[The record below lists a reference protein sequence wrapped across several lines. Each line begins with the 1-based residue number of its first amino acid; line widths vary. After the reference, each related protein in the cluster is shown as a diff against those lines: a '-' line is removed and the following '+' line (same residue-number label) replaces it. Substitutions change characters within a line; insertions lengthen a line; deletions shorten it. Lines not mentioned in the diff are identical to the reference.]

1 MRRFLILIAV
11 LALLVVVWIVVQR
24 SYQPRDAVTNGLGT
38 APTVFETSMQKG
50 YPDIV
55 EAMLTAGARA
65 ANAQHLDASH
75 INAAAVVQLAAAQ
88 GFQRLDDP
96 TLTSIVRL
104 RSDFVAH
111 ADPEACAEMWSGG
124 GNNEVLVRA
133 IEALPDDQ
141 QRQWAQLFDLAAIAT
156 IKNQPAVPPPPADQ
170 FDDAMGRLMA
180 TMSPADQATV
190 EAMATS
196 SSANATPEQKCNAVR
211 LFYGGLGK
219 VSAADALTIARY
231 MQYH

>member
-1 MRRFLILIAV
+1 MIAL
-11 LALLVVVWIVVQR
+11 LALLVVIWIEVQR
-24 SYQPRDAVTNGLGT
+24 THQLPGAVTNGLGT
-38 APTVFETSMQKG
+38 APTVFETSLQKG

-65 ANAQHLDASH
+65 ANAQHFDPSR
-75 INAAAVVQLAAAQ
+75 INAAAVVQFVAAQ

-170 FDDAMGRLMA
+170 FNDAMGRLMA

>member
-1 MRRFLILIAV
+1 MRRFLTLIAV
-11 LALLVVVWIVVQR
+11 LALLVIVLIAVQR
-24 SYQPRDAVTNGLGT
+24 TSKLPDAVTNGLGT
-38 APTVFETSMQKG
+38 SPTVFETSMQKG

-65 ANAQHLDASH
+65 ANSQHLDASQ

-124 GNNEVLVRA
+124 GNNELLVRA

-141 QRQWAQLFDLAAIAT
+141 QRQWARLFDLAAIAT

-170 FDDAMGRLMA
+170 FNDAMGRLMA

-196 SSANATPEQKCNAVR
+196 SSANAAPEQKCNAVR
-211 LFYGGLGK
+211 LFYGGLEK
-219 VSAADALTIARY
+219 VSAADALIIARY

>member
-1 MRRFLILIAV
+1 MRRFLTLIAV
-11 LALLVVVWIVVQR
+11 LALLVIVLIAVQR
-24 SYQPRDAVTNGLGT
+24 TSKLPDAVTNGLGT
-38 APTVFETSMQKG
+38 APSVFETSMQKG

-65 ANAQHLDASH
+65 ANSQHLDASQ

-124 GNNEVLVRA
+124 GNNELLVRA

-141 QRQWAQLFDLAAIAT
+141 QRQWARLFDLAAIAT

-170 FDDAMGRLMA
+170 FNDAMGRLMA

-219 VSAADALTIARY
+219 VSAADALTIVRY

>member
-1 MRRFLILIAV
+1 
-11 LALLVVVWIVVQR
+11 
-24 SYQPRDAVTNGLGT
+24 
-38 APTVFETSMQKG
+38 MQKG

-65 ANAQHLDASH
+65 ANAQHLDASK
-75 INAAAVVQLAAAQ
+75 INAAAVVQFVAAQ

-170 FDDAMGRLMA
+170 FNDAMGRLMA

-190 EAMATS
+190 EAMATG

>member
-1 MRRFLILIAV
+1 MRRFLTLIAV
-11 LALLVVVWIVVQR
+11 LALLIVIWIMVQR
-24 SYQPRDAVTNGLGT
+24 TNQLPDAVKNGVGT

-65 ANAQHLDASH
+65 ANAQHLDASQ

-88 GFQRLDDP
+88 GFQRLDDQ

-124 GNNEVLVRA
+124 GNNEMLVRA

-156 IKNQPAVPPPPADQ
+156 IKNQPAVPPPSADQ
-170 FDDAMGRLMA
+170 FNDAMGRLMA

-196 SSANATPEQKCNAVR
+196 SSANAAPEQKCNAVR
-211 LFYGGLGK
+211 LFYGGLEK
-219 VSAADALTIARY
+219 VSAADALIIARY

>member
-1 MRRFLILIAV
+1 MRRFLTLIAL
-11 LALLVVVWIVVQR
+11 LALLVVIWIRLQR
-24 SYQPRDAVTNGLGT
+24 TDKLPDAVTNGLGT

-65 ANAQHLDASH
+65 ATAEHLDASK
-75 INAAAVVQLAAAQ
+75 INAAAVVQFVAAQ

-141 QRQWAQLFDLAAIAT
+141 QRQWAQLFDQAAIAT

-170 FDDAMGRLMA
+170 FNDAMGRVMA

-190 EAMATS
+190 EAIATN

>member
-1 MRRFLILIAV
+1 MRRFLTLIAL
-11 LALLVVVWIVVQR
+11 LALLVVIWIEVQR
-24 SYQPRDAVTNGLGT
+24 TYRLPGAVTNGLGT
-38 APTVFETSMQKG
+38 APTVFETYMQKG

-65 ANAQHLDASH
+65 ANAQHLDASR
-75 INAAAVVQLAAAQ
+75 INAAAVVQFVAAQ

-170 FDDAMGRLMA
+170 FNDAMARLMA
-180 TMSPADQATV
+180 TMSLADQATV

>member
-1 MRRFLILIAV
+1 MRRFLTLM
-11 LALLVVVWIVVQR
+11 ALLVLLVVIWIVVQR
-24 SYQPRDAVTNGLGT
+24 TYQLPDAVTNGNGT

-65 ANAQHLDASH
+65 ATAEHLDASK
-75 INAAAVVQLAAAQ
+75 INAAAVVQFVAAQ

-141 QRQWAQLFDLAAIAT
+141 QRQWAQLFDQAAIAT

-170 FDDAMGRLMA
+170 FNDAMGRLMA
-180 TMSPADQATV
+180 TMPPGDQATV

-219 VSAADALTIARY
+219 VSTADALTIARY

>member
-1 MRRFLILIAV
+1 MRRFLTLIAL
-11 LALLVVVWIVVQR
+11 LALLVVIWIEVQR
-24 SYQPRDAVTNGLGT
+24 TYQLPGAVTNGLGT
-38 APTVFETSMQKG
+38 APTVFETSLQKG

-65 ANAQHLDASH
+65 ANAQHLDASR
-75 INAAAVVQLAAAQ
+75 INAAAVVQFVAAQ
-88 GFQRLDDP
+88 GFQRIDDP

-124 GNNEVLVRA
+124 GNNEMLVRA

-141 QRQWAQLFDLAAIAT
+141 QRQWAQLFDQAAIAT

-180 TMSPADQATV
+180 TMSPADQATI

-219 VSAADALTIARY
+219 VSAADALAIARY

>member
-1 MRRFLILIAV
+1 MIAL
-11 LALLVVVWIVVQR
+11 LALLLIIWIVVQR
-24 SYQPRDAVTNGLGT
+24 TYQLPDAVTNGLGT
-38 APTVFETSMQKG
+38 APTVFEISMQKG

-65 ANAQHLDASH
+65 ANAQHLDASQ

-88 GFQRLDDP
+88 GFQRLDDQ

-104 RSDFVAH
+104 RSDFVTH

-133 IEALPDDQ
+133 IETLPDDQ
-141 QRQWAQLFDLAAIAT
+141 QRQWAQLFDLAAVAT
-156 IKNQPAVPPPPADQ
+156 IKNQPSVPPPPADQ
-170 FDDAMGRLMA
+170 FNDAMGRLMA

-196 SSANATPEQKCNAVR
+196 SSANATAEQKCNAVR

>member
-1 MRRFLILIAV
+1 MRRFLTLIAV
-11 LALLVVVWIVVQR
+11 LALLVVIWIVVQ
-24 SYQPRDAVTNGLGT
+24 STSKLPDAVTNGLGT
-38 APTVFETSMQKG
+38 SPTVFETSMQKG

-65 ANAQHLDASH
+65 ANAQHLDASQ

-156 IKNQPAVPPPPADQ
+156 IKNQPAVPPPPYKFKDGV
-170 FDDAMGRLMA
+170 GRLRGRMA
-180 TMSPADQATV
+180 PADQATV

-196 SSANATPEQKCNAVR
+196 SSANAAPEQKCNAVR
-211 LFYGGLGK
+211 LFYGGLEK
-219 VSAADALTIARY
+219 VSAADALIIARY

>member
-1 MRRFLILIAV
+1 MIAL
-11 LALLVVVWIVVQR
+11 LALLAVIWIVVQR
-24 SYQPRDAVTNGLGT
+24 TYQLPDAVTNGLGT

-65 ANAQHLDASH
+65 ANAQHLDASK
-75 INAAAVVQLAAAQ
+75 INAAAVVQFVAAQ

-111 ADPEACAEMWSGG
+111 ADPQACAEMWSGG

-170 FDDAMGRLMA
+170 FNDAMGRLMA

-190 EAMATS
+190 EATATS

>member
-1 MRRFLILIAV
+1 MRRVLTLIAL
-11 LALLVVVWIVVQR
+11 LALLVVIWIEVQR
-24 SYQPRDAVTNGLGT
+24 TYQPPGAVTNRLGT

-75 INAAAVVQLAAAQ
+75 INAAAVVQFVAAQ

-170 FDDAMGRLMA
+170 FNDAMGRLMA

-196 SSANATPEQKCNAVR
+196 SSADATPEQKCNAVR
-211 LFYGGLGK
+211 LFFGGLGK

>member
-1 MRRFLILIAV
+1 MIAV

-75 INAAAVVQLAAAQ
+75 ISAAAVVQLAAAQ

-170 FDDAMGRLMA
+170 FNDAMGRLMA
-180 TMSPADQATV
+180 TMPPADQATV